1 MLFNAQQIKAIE
13 KGDGNT
19 VVIATAGS
27 GKTAVIVNR
36 IERLISECGVSPENI
51 LAVTFSKK
59 AKENIQNRL
68 QGKCDGVNIETFH
81 SVALKIVQGYS
92 KNRYELWL
100 KQWEKENCLFEI
112 CHSMGLC
119 KTKDEMEYNDLMIFI
134 STQKTNMKTPDNP
147 LFDKKYAYS
156 NSVMKEIY
164 KQYEAYKEKNKLIE
178 FDDLLNKAC
187 DIFTDNEKAL
197 TECQDKF
204 KYILVDEFQDVSIN
218 QVLFLK
224 LLTMKNNNLFV
235 VGDGC
240 QAIYKFRGGK
250 SEYLLEFDKNWE
262 DSEAINLYTNY
273 RCSKEIVATAN
284 MLASHLPESK
294 NKYYVEA
301 VADRGSIA
309 KPIFIEC
316 GSAFDEAQRVSEE
329 IKKLSEQGIKH
340 NDIAVLART
349 NAQLQLFESK
359 LASNNIQYNVFNDT
373 TFIERPE
380 IKLALM
386 YIRLAHDTNDDEAF
400 SYIYN
405 KPLRW
410 LDKKFLAET
419 TEQALRTHKSL
430 YESMFKISRRD
441 WKFKGGIDEISKI
454 VTTIR
459 KGKYKTIGEELQA
472 LREIVEIDKFV
483 SRGKISE
490 EGDAVEQIENLNTFG
505 EICNQFTDF
514 DEFNKYIVNIKE
526 NNLQESSERVNLM
539 TIHKSKGLEFPVVF
553 LVGCS
558 EGLLPHR
565 KSNDINDEKRLMYVG
580 ITRAMDRLYL
590 TSNNFYNAS
599 PMEVSSFIEMLGDTI
614 ERSDTNG

>member
-1 MLFNAQQIKAIE
+1 M
-13 KGDGNT
+13 
-19 VVIATAGS
+19 
-27 GKTAVIVNR
+27 
-36 IERLISECGVSPENI
+36 
-51 LAVTFSKK
+51 
-59 AKENIQNRL
+59 
-68 QGKCDGVNIETFH
+68 
-81 SVALKIVQGYS
+81 
-92 KNRYELWL
+92 
-100 KQWEKENCLFEI
+100 
-112 CHSMGLC
+112 
-119 KTKDEMEYNDLMIFI
+119 
-134 STQKTNMKTPDNP
+134 
-147 LFDKKYAYS
+147 
-156 NSVMKEIY
+156 
-164 KQYEAYKEKNKLIE
+164 
-178 FDDLLNKAC
+178 
-187 DIFTDNEKAL
+187 
-197 TECQDKF
+197 
-204 KYILVDEFQDVSIN
+204 
-218 QVLFLK
+218 
-224 LLTMKNNNLFV
+224 
-235 VGDGC
+235 
-240 QAIYKFRGGK
+240 
-250 SEYLLEFDKNWE
+250 
-262 DSEAINLYTNY
+262 
-273 RCSKEIVATAN
+273 
-284 MLASHLPESK
+284 
-294 NKYYVEA
+294 
-301 VADRGSIA
+301 
-309 KPIFIEC
+309 
-316 GSAFDEAQRVSEE
+316 
-329 IKKLSEQGIKH
+329 
-340 NDIAVLART
+340 ART

-441 WKFKGGIDEISKI
+441 WKFKGGIDEIAEI
-454 VTTIR
+454 VITIQ

-565 KSNDINDEKRLMYVG
+565 KSTDINDEKRLMYVG

>member
-1 MLFNAQQIKAIE
+1 MLFNAQQINAIE

-36 IERLISECGVSPENI
+36 IERLISECDVSPENI

-92 KNRYELWL
+92 KSRYELWL
-100 KQWEKENCLFEI
+100 KSWEKENCLFEI
-112 CHSMGLC
+112 CHSMGIC
-119 KTKDEMEYNDLMIFI
+119 KTKDDMEYNDLMIFI

-147 LFDKKYAYS
+147 LFDKKYAYP

-164 KQYEAYKEKNKLIE
+164 KQYEAYKDKNKLIE

-187 DIFTDNEKAL
+187 DIFTENEKVL

-235 VGDGC
+235 VGDEC

-273 RCSKEIVATAN
+273 RCSKDIVATAN
-284 MLASHLPESK
+284 MLASYLPESK

-301 VADRGSIA
+301 VADRGNIA
-309 KPIFIEC
+309 KPVFIEC
-316 GSAFDEAQRVSEE
+316 GSAFNEAQKVSEE
-329 IKKLSEQGIKH
+329 IKKLSEQGIKY

-386 YIRLAHDTNDDEAF
+386 YIRLVHDTNDDEAF

-441 WKFKGGIDEISKI
+441 WKFKGGIDEIAEI
-454 VTTIR
+454 VTTIQ

-614 ERSDTNG
+614 ERRDTNG

>member
-1 MLFNAQQIKAIE
+1 M
-13 KGDGNT
+13 
-19 VVIATAGS
+19 
-27 GKTAVIVNR
+27 
-36 IERLISECGVSPENI
+36 
-51 LAVTFSKK
+51 
-59 AKENIQNRL
+59 
-68 QGKCDGVNIETFH
+68 
-81 SVALKIVQGYS
+81 
-92 KNRYELWL
+92 
-100 KQWEKENCLFEI
+100 
-112 CHSMGLC
+112 
-119 KTKDEMEYNDLMIFI
+119 
-134 STQKTNMKTPDNP
+134 
-147 LFDKKYAYS
+147 
-156 NSVMKEIY
+156 
-164 KQYEAYKEKNKLIE
+164 
-178 FDDLLNKAC
+178 
-187 DIFTDNEKAL
+187 
-197 TECQDKF
+197 
-204 KYILVDEFQDVSIN
+204 
-218 QVLFLK
+218 
-224 LLTMKNNNLFV
+224 
-235 VGDGC
+235 
-240 QAIYKFRGGK
+240 
-250 SEYLLEFDKNWE
+250 
-262 DSEAINLYTNY
+262 
-273 RCSKEIVATAN
+273 
-284 MLASHLPESK
+284 
-294 NKYYVEA
+294 
-301 VADRGSIA
+301 
-309 KPIFIEC
+309 
-316 GSAFDEAQRVSEE
+316 
-329 IKKLSEQGIKH
+329 
-340 NDIAVLART
+340 ART

-430 YESMFKISRRD
+430 YESMFKILRRD

-459 KGKYKTIGEELQA
+459 KGKYKTIGEELQT

-526 NNLQESSERVNLM
+526 SNLQESSERVNLM

-565 KSNDINDEKRLMYVG
+565 KSNDTNDEKRLMYVG

-614 ERSDTNG
+614 ERNDTNG

>member
-1 MLFNAQQIKAIE
+1 MLFNAQQVTAIE
-13 KGDGNT
+13 KKDGNT

-36 IERLISECGVSPENI
+36 IERLTSECGVSPENI

-59 AKENIQNRL
+59 ARENIQNRL
-68 QGKCDGVNIETFH
+68 RGKCDGVNIETFH
-81 SVALKIVQGYS
+81 SVALKIVQAYS

-100 KQWEKENCLFEI
+100 KPWEKEHCLFEI
-112 CHSMGLC
+112 CHKMGVC

-134 STQKTNMKTPDNP
+134 STQKTNMKTPDDP
-147 LFDKKYAYS
+147 LFDREYAYS
-156 NSVMKEIY
+156 NSVMKEAY
-164 KQYEAYKEKNKLIE
+164 TQYEAYKEKNKLIE

-187 DIFTDNEKAL
+187 DIFTNNDKAL
-197 TECQDKF
+197 NECRDKF

-218 QVLFLK
+218 QVLFLR
-224 LLTMKNNNLFV
+224 LLTMNSNNLFV

-250 SEYLLEFDKNWE
+250 SEYLLEFDKYWKE
-262 DSEAINLYTNY
+262 SEAINLFTNY
-273 RCSKEIVATAN
+273 RCSRDIVATAN

-316 GSAFDEAQRVSEE
+316 GSAFDEAQRVAEE
-329 IKKLSEQGIKH
+329 IKKLSDQGIKH
-340 NDIAVLART
+340 KDITVLART

-359 LASNNIQYNVFNDT
+359 LTSNNIQYNVFNDT

-386 YIRLAHDTNDDEAF
+386 YIRLVHNTNDDEAF

-419 TEQALRTHKSL
+419 TEMALKMHKSL
-430 YESMFKISRRD
+430 YDSMFKISRRD
-441 WKFKGGIDEISKI
+441 WKFKGGIDEIAEI
-454 VTTIR
+454 VSSIR
-459 KGKYKTIGEELQA
+459 SGKYKTIGEELNA
-472 LREIVEIDKFV
+472 LRKIVNIDKYV

-490 EGDAVEQIENLNTFG
+490 EGDTIEQIENLNTFG

-514 DEFNKYIVNIKE
+514 DEFYKYIINIKE
-526 NNLQESSERVNLM
+526 SNMQESNERVNLM

-558 EGLLPHR
+558 EGLLPHC
-565 KSNDINDEKRLMYVG
+565 KASDINDEKRLMYVG

-599 PMEVSSFIEMLGDTI
+599 SMEVSSFIEMLGDTI
-614 ERSDTNG
+614 ERGDTNG